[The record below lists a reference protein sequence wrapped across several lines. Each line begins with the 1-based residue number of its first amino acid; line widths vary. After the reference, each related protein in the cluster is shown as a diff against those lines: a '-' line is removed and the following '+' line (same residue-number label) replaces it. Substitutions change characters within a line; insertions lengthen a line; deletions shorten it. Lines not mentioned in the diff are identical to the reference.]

1 MTLKQREPNSC
12 FSFIERKPQVTQNH
26 LFVLHDL
33 TNSYPVSCWKK
44 IFLTS
49 FPINSLLNMKKR
61 QLNPAFGDRGRG
73 NEDTNDV
80 SAALLRQARRSG
92 QLNLSNRGLTEV
104 PQKVWRINADVPE
117 EAKSVSLDNT
127 DDKWWDQVDLTKLIL
142 ASNALTSLAPDISNL
157 PALEALDVRKFQ
169 LNN

>member
-1 MTLKQREPNSC
+1 
-12 FSFIERKPQVTQNH
+12 
-26 LFVLHDL
+26 
-33 TNSYPVSCWKK
+33 
-44 IFLTS
+44 
-49 FPINSLLNMKKR
+49 MKKR
-61 QLNPAFGDRGRG
+61 QLNPAFGGRGRG